1 MYLLDTNMISDLVKN
16 PLGQVMKR
24 IKKVDAKN
32 ICTSVIVTGEVLFGL
47 EDRGGHRLKKNIED
61 VLASIPIL
69 PLQAPADQHYGRI
82 RADFKRQGKPI
93 GPNDLWIAA
102 HALALGAV
110 LVTANE
116 KEFSR
121 VPGLKIEN
129 WLRQ

>member
-16 PLGQVMKR
+16 PLGQVMQG

-47 EDRGGHRLKKNIED
+47 EDRGGQRLKKNIED
-61 VLASIPIL
+61 VLASIPTL

-82 RADFKRQGKPI
+82 RAHFKRQGKPI

-102 HALALGAV
+102 HALALDAI

-116 KEFSR
+116 KEFRR
-121 VPGLKIEN
+121 VPDLKIEN
-129 WLRQ
+129 WLR